1 MSLSSESSVL
11 RTQGSGLFAVPSA
24 VVLSFQLYSALLCTR
39 GFSVLRGR
47 TPGPSFSPLHKER
60 MAIIISNVIVRS
72 GFHRGEGAMA
82 RVKDGDIISLHY
94 TGSLDDGTVFDTS
107 EQGSPLSFTVG
118 AGEVI
123 QGFEEGVRGMEIG
136 ETREFDIAPEQAYGE
151 YHEDLVRVVPR
162 SAFPPNIAP
171 EMGLG
176 FELEL
181 PSGQTLPVRIIDVE
195 GDEVTLDAN
204 HLLAGETLTF
214 KIRLLSI
221 DLSAEPAAA
230 SGS

>member
-1 MSLSSESSVL
+1 MPTMIASLGE
-11 RTQGSGLFAVPSA
+11 VP
-24 VVLSFQLYSALLCTR
+24 
-39 GFSVLRGR
+39 
-47 TPGPSFSPLHKER
+47 
-60 MAIIISNVIVRS
+60 MAT
-72 GFHRGEGAMA
+72 
-82 RVKDGDIISLHY
+82 VKDGDVISLHY

-123 QGFEEGVRGMEIG
+123 PGFEEGVRGMEIG
-136 ETREFDIAPEQAYGE
+136 ETREFNIAPEQAYGE

-162 SAFPPNIAP
+162 SAFPPNITP

-221 DLSAEPAAA
+221 DMSAGPAAA